1 MRRTFA
7 RLDTASWETLGG
19 GCPAPHAAAVRIVVL
34 ALVLTIVAA
43 GCGAA
48 THPRGGGRP
57 STGTIAGL
65 ARDHDSGDPVA
76 LADIRLRGKD
86 VDNMRAL
93 STDKGT
99 YALAHLKPGRYQ
111 LSASFAGQPVEVTN
125 IDVKAGEIT
134 HVDLVFTLGHPDPI
148 RVEYGDPKQ
157 SQIDHY
163 NPTNLGTQVSII
175 EGTVNDLATRER
187 VPGAVVTAVLHGT
200 GTNAQNEQNEQN
212 EQTEQTIS
220 DDDGHYRFDPVAP
233 GTYAV
238 SAYYSI
244 GGRGQIEVRRSGISV
259 GGAQAVIVPLW
270 IELVR

>member
-1 MRRTFA
+1 MRI
-7 RLDTASWETLGG
+7 
-19 GCPAPHAAAVRIVVL
+19 APLAVVL
-34 ALVLTIVAA
+34 AFAA
-43 GCGAA
+43 VGCGTAP
-48 THPRGGGRP
+48 HPRGGGRP

-99 YALAHLKPGRYQ
+99 YSLAHLKPGRYQ
-111 LSASFAGQPVEVTN
+111 LTASFAGQPVEVTN
-125 IDVKAGEIT
+125 IDVKAGETT

-148 RVEYGDPKQ
+148 RVDYGDPKQ

-163 NPTNLGTQVSII
+163 NPTNLGTHVSII
-175 EGTVNDLATRER
+175 EGTVNDLATHER

-200 GTNAQNEQNEQN
+200 GTGPQN

-220 DDDGHYRFDPVAP
+220 DDDGHYRFEPVAP

-244 GGRGQIEVRRSGISV
+244 GGRGQIEVRRSGIAV